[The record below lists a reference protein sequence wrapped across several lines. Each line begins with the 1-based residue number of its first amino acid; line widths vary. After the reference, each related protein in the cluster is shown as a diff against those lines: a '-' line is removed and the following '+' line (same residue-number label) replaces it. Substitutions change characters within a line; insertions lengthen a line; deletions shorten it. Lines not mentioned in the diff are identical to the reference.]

1 MIPSSMTAMEIAE
14 PGPPSVLRAT
24 QRSVPVPGPGE
35 VLIRVAAA
43 GVNRADVLQR
53 RGLYPPPAGAS
64 DIPGLEVAGEI
75 VRPGPGVRG
84 MAEGDR
90 VCALLTGGGYAEYV
104 AVPAVQCLPA
114 PERLTPD
121 EAAALPEAFFTV
133 WLNVFERAR
142 LREGETLLV
151 HGGASGVGTTAILLA
166 RAFGARVLVTA
177 GSERKC
183 TACRELGADEAINYR
198 EADFVE
204 ATRRA
209 TGGKGA
215 DVILDMVGGDYIAR
229 DLAAAAM
236 EGRIAVIATQGG
248 ARAQLDLGLLL
259 GKRLTVTGSTLRPQP
274 LENKGRLA
282 AALREKVWP
291 LFGSRGLKPVIHA
304 CFPLADAAAAHEL
317 MESDQHVGKIIL
329 TVEAA
334 AEGVRPLAKS
344 HTGDGARG
352 NPIPGPAAENPPQFA
367 ELPYSSVLGLA
378 G

>member
-1 MIPSSMTAMEIAE
+1 MIAVEIAQ
-14 PGPPSVLRAT
+14 PGPPEVLRAA
-24 QRSVPVPGPGE
+24 QRKVPEPAVGE
-35 VLIRVAAA
+35 LLIRVAAA

-64 DIPGLEVAGEI
+64 DIPGLEVAGVV
-75 VRPGPGVRG
+75 VRVDPAVRG
-84 MAEGDR
+84 IAAGAP

-114 PERLTPD
+114 PEPLTLE

-183 TACRELGADEAINYR
+183 AACRELGADEAFNYR
-198 EADFVE
+198 EVDFVE

-209 TGGKGA
+209 TGGRGA
-215 DVILDMVGGDYIAR
+215 DVILDMVGGDYPGR
-229 DLAAAAM
+229 DLAAASV

-248 ARAQLDLGLLL
+248 ARAQIDLGLLL
-259 GKRLTVTGSTLRPQP
+259 GKRLTVTGSTLRAQP
-274 LENKGRLA
+274 VENKGRLA
-282 AALREKVWP
+282 ATLREKVWP
-291 LFGSRGLKPVIHA
+291 LFGSRRLKPVIHA
-304 CFPLADAAAAHEL
+304 RFPLGDAAGAHRL
-317 MESDQHVGKIIL
+317 MESDVHIGKIIL
-329 TVEAA
+329 TV
-334 AEGVRPLAKS
+334 
-344 HTGDGARG
+344 
-352 NPIPGPAAENPPQFA
+352 
-367 ELPYSSVLGLA
+367 
-378 G
+378 